1 MWTTRRGEVLWTYV
15 AEEKEQGELMKLV
28 LLRLFVAFLRNCP
41 VLEKIVDT
49 ERLES
54 HRVRAI

>member
-1 MWTTRRGEVLWTYV
+1 MLWTYIT
-15 AEEKEQGELMKLV
+15 EEKTQGGLLKLV

-41 VLEKIVDT
+41 VLDKLVDT

-54 HRVRAI
+54 HRVIPT